1 MSMRRVAGLSLV
13 VVVLAISAGARF
25 VAAQPAQG
33 ERFLGFEI
41 GEERRYV
48 LGPEDARGR
57 NERGI
62 WSIRLD
68 EVFQTSGEPEGLF
81 ALSHEWAAPPP
92 LGDVILGQ
100 IRNVK
105 SEGFVRVNGHGF
117 PLVIRFRTTRHL
129 DGMGDEAYTIDFQLD
144 DDHRRYEKRTTVN
157 GERWYQNIPIR
168 HHRTVDFDAPAGL
181 FAFLPSAPGC
191 LDSPV
196 RRYDQAGGAYLQP
209 RTAGSPAT
217 PQTNMPNTLKITDN
231 SDCEESMFAHLGL
244 LSLAMPVLWEA
255 QGEREYLFFTPIG
268 PVGEPR
274 IGVSAGIPGPGVG
287 IPLGPGSIPQP
298 GGLNRGFGPPGSMGR
313 LEGDPLSASTYHE
326 TETLEFVERVSVQI
340 GGRTTD
346 AWLIE
351 ISNHYGPIYVD
362 DDRGVIRIDLSPVP
376 GVPQRWIRMLWPSE
390 F

>member
-1 MSMRRVAGLSLV
+1 MRPVLRLALV
-13 VVVLAISAGARF
+13 VVVLAISGGVRL
-25 VAAQPAQG
+25 VAAQPVQG

-48 LGPEDARGR
+48 LGPEDTLGR

-68 EVFQTSGEPEGLF
+68 EVFETGGEPEGLF
-81 ALSHEWAAPPP
+81 VLSHEWGAPPSI
-92 LGDVILGQ
+92 GEVILGR

-117 PLVIRFRTTRHL
+117 PLMIRFQTTRHL
-129 DGMGDEAYTIDFQLD
+129 DGMGDEVYTIDYRLD
-144 DDHRRYEKRTTVN
+144 DDHRRYEKRTTAN

-168 HHRTVDFDAPAGL
+168 RHSTVDFDPPAGL
-181 FAFLPSAPGC
+181 FAFVPRAPGC

-209 RTAGSPAT
+209 RSAGSAST
-217 PQTNMPNTLKITDN
+217 PQITAPETLKITDN

-274 IGVSAGIPGPGVG
+274 TGFSAAIPIPGGGIPY
-287 IPLGPGSIPQP
+287 GPGSISQP
-298 GGLNRGFGPPGSMGR
+298 GGMNRGLRPPTSTSR
-313 LEGDPLSASTYHE
+313 LEGDPLSVATYHE
-326 TETLEFVERVSVQI
+326 TETLTFVERVSVYI
-340 GGRTTD
+340 GGRAVD

-351 ISNHYGPIYVD
+351 ISNRYGPIYVD
-362 DDRGVIRIDLSPVP
+362 DDGGVIRIDLPP
-376 GVPQRWIRMLWPSE
+376 PAGVPERWIRMLWPSE